1 MNGFKKQQLFYPAL
15 KWIPFVAWTFE
26 LYACVHSPGK
36 SKKMGSNIQTHRIPT
51 NCTDCMFLEVFSS
64 IIIFGLFG
72 YSLPRDFKSI
82 ENIHNLRKTQIS
94 MFGSNIYVCIK
105 ITMKPYKVSLYYKP

>member
-1 MNGFKKQQLFYPAL
+1 MNS
-15 KWIPFVAWTFE
+15 ICSMNICM
-26 LYACVHSPGK
+26 YACVNSPGK

-94 MFGSNIYVCIK
+94 MFASNIYVCIK
-105 ITMKPYKVSLYYKP
+105 NNHKTIQSFCVL